1 MTKMKKVG
9 IMGGTF
15 DPIHIGHLILGENAY
30 AQFGLDKVLFMP
42 SGHPAYKLHRGATN
56 GQRVEIVRRAIG
68 DNPHFELSLQE
79 MRDEGYTYTR
89 QTLENLTASHPDTEY
104 YSIMRAESL
113 LTFDTWKDP
122 ERICELCTI
131 VVAVRDHLSEQE
143 LDTAIENIS
152 RRYNARIEKLSTLNI
167 DISSSQLRKWLREGR
182 SCRYYIPGA
191 VLSYIQDGGIY
202 GTK

>member
-1 MTKMKKVG
+1 MTKMRKVG

-89 QTLENLTASHPDTEY
+89 QTLEN
-104 YSIMRAESL
+104 
-113 LTFDTWKDP
+113 FDTWKDP

-143 LDTAIENIS
+143 LDTAIKNAS
-152 RRYNARIEKLSTLNI
+152 CRYNAHIEKLSTLNI